1 LRFKFNTGGTET
13 GGTVTLYNYS
23 NQSDSTPT
31 GIATY
36 FIKTMGGQKVLV
48 INKAGPDNGDGSYVM
63 YGEKDGFVYYG
74 SFRNAAVV
82 SKPEASFNKTMMN
95 AILKAGNKPAVLN

>member
-1 LRFKFNTGGTET
+1 MF
-13 GGTVTLYNYS
+13 
-23 NQSDSTPT
+23 
-31 GIATY
+31 
-36 FIKTMGGQKVLV
+36 
-48 INKAGPDNGDGSYVM
+48 
-63 YGEKDGFVYYG
+63 GEKDGFVYYG